1 MPPPPHPH
9 PPPPSHQAQ
18 ATSSSTASPSTSSSS
33 SFPAEAASPLLS
45 AFTSFLTIAIHSI
58 LYHRALYPQTS
69 FLAARAFNLAVR
81 QSRHP
86 GLCAWINDAVAAVSS
101 RLRTGSVSRIALVVH
116 GPPPNLAVRE
126 RWIFD
131 VGRFPNFWGT
141 PAEIR
146 AAARAP
152 PPSHQLRPDEQQMGG
167 QGADS
172 PEKINWADVHE
183 ALRAALQRLAFAA
196 QAEAKLPQGCTFTL
210 AVELREDA
218 EAPIGHPQEWIPSE
232 AHLQPPT
239 KERPDQ
245 GEALRGAS
253 TRPIRSVRA
262 NPLFFECWL
271 ERGSEAPDDDSSTQ
285 SHIGTYSAS
294 SS

>member
-1 MPPPPHPH
+1 MA
-9 PPPPSHQAQ
+9 PSPQ
-18 ATSSSTASPSTSSSS
+18 PSSSS
-33 SFPAEAASPLLS
+33 SHPHTSSFPSESASPLLS
-45 AFTSFLTIAIHSI
+45 AFTSFLTISIHT
-58 LYHRALYPQTS
+58 LLHHRGLYPENS

-86 GLCAWINDAVAAVSS
+86 GLCAWINDAVDAVST

-116 GPPPNLAVRE
+116 GPPPTLAVRE

-131 VGRFPNFWGT
+131 VDRFPQSWGT
-141 PAEIR
+141 AAEIR
-146 AAARAP
+146 AARA
-152 PPSHQLRPDEQQMGG
+152 PPSHQLDPDEQMGDG
-167 QGADS
+167 GGADN
-172 PEKINWADVHE
+172 PEKINWADIHE

-196 QAEAKLPQGCTFTL
+196 QAEPKLPQGCTFTL

-218 EAPIGHPQEWIPSE
+218 EAPIGHPQQWIPSE

-239 KERPDQ
+239 SEKPDQ

-262 NPLFFECWL
+262 KPLFFECWL
-271 ERGSEAPDDDSSTQ
+271 EKGPEAPDDDITQ
-285 SHIGTYSAS
+285 SNSGTTYNAS